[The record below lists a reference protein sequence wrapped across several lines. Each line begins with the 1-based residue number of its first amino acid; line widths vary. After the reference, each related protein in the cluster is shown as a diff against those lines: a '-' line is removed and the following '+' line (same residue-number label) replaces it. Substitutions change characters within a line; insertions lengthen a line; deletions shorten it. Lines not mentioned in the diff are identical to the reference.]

1 MKTMKD
7 RKHASAGFTL
17 MEILVVLIIITILA
31 GLVGVN
37 VLRKPGEARVSAAK
51 MQIKNLQTAVKLY
64 HAEQGQLPT
73 QQQGLEALV
82 QKPVMEPV
90 PKNYPAGG
98 YLDSTE
104 MPRDPWKNDYIYL
117 TPGRSG
123 EPFEII
129 SYGSDG
135 EPGGEGDASDISS
148 SDA

>member
-1 MKTMKD
+1 MKVMNK
-7 RKHASAGFTL
+7 RKHLSAGFTL

-37 VLRKPGEARVSAAK
+37 VLRKPGEARVSAAR
-51 MQIKNLQTAVKLY
+51 MQIRNLQTAVKLY
-64 HAEQGQLPT
+64 HAEQGHLPS

-82 QKPVMEPV
+82 RKPSMEPV

-98 YLDSTE
+98 YLDSAE
-104 MPRDPWKNDYIYL
+104 LPRDPWGNDYIYL
-117 TPGRSG
+117 TPGRHG

-135 EPGGEGDASDISS
+135 QPGGEDDAGDISS